1 MSLCK
6 PYLYHLYGER
16 VGLLKLIFH
25 AAAVAVALLSVPAL
39 PSAKAAQGM
48 PANRPDSNTAET
60 RSYASK
66 AGGGPAPVAAFLE
79 EQPAHTGA
87 MDGQAMETAALSAGD
102 YDARREL
109 YDRLELVTGVPWY
122 WSAAVDQY
130 ERTMSKAK
138 PKARAALGQH
148 SGIFVE
154 QERWA
159 GGLNPD
165 QDDVYP
171 LSIRW
176 FGGIGRDGDGDGTAA
191 RSSDFDLLY
200 SLITFMSSYG
210 PTEARFP
217 AGVWEYYRSSR
228 SVQRIGQFAAIYS
241 HYGRLDL
248 FQNSFP
254 LPKGVSYSFKD
265 TWGARRGWGGRRIHE
280 GTDIFAGHG
289 TPVRSTCYGIVES
302 KGWNK
307 YGGWRIGIRDLNNH
321 YHYYAHLSGF
331 QKSLAAGQ
339 IVEPGQVI
347 GWVGSS
353 GYGKPGTSGKF
364 PPHLHYGVYSD
375 RGLVEWAFDPFPM
388 LKRWEQAERKR

>member
-1 MSLCK
+1 M
-6 PYLYHLYGER
+6 
-16 VGLLKLIFH
+16 GLLRLIFH
-25 AAAVAVALLSVPAL
+25 ATVVAVALLSVPAL
-39 PSAKAAQGM
+39 PVNQSGEEM
-48 PANRPDSNTAET
+48 PAT
-60 RSYASK
+60 RLQEKRTLQQAD
-66 AGGGPAPVAAFLE
+66 AV
-79 EQPAHTGA
+79 GA
-87 MDGQAMETAALSAGD
+87 QALETASLSAGD
-102 YDARREL
+102 FDARREL

-130 ERTMSKAK
+130 ERSMSKAK
-138 PKARAALGQH
+138 PKARMTLGQH
-148 SGIFVE
+148 SGVFVE
-154 QERWA
+154 PERWA

-171 LSIRW
+171 LSIGL
-176 FGGIGRDGDGDGTAA
+176 FGGIGKDGDGDGTAA

-200 SLITFMSSYG
+200 SLISFMSSYG

-217 AGVWEYYRSSR
+217 AGVWEYYRNSR
-228 SVQRIGQFAAIYS
+228 AVQRIGQFAAIYG
-241 HYGRLDL
+241 HYGQLDL

-265 TWGARRGWGGRRIHE
+265 TWGDRRGWGGRRIHE
-280 GTDIFAGHG
+280 GTDIFASHG

-347 GWVGSS
+347 GWVGST

-364 PPHLHYGVYSD
+364 PPHLHYGIYSD
-375 RGLVEWAFDPFPM
+375 RGLVEWAFDPFPL

>member
-1 MSLCK
+1 M
-6 PYLYHLYGER
+6 
-16 VGLLKLIFH
+16 KLILH
-25 AAAVAVALLSVPAL
+25 ATAVAVALLSVPAL
-39 PSAKAAQGM
+39 PAAQSGQGAS
-48 PANRPDSNTAET
+48 PYRLLLSITPEVRTFASTHQDAPLSAAVLQKERVSQADGTA
-60 RSYASK
+60 
-66 AGGGPAPVAAFLE
+66 
-79 EQPAHTGA
+79 
-87 MDGQAMETAALSAGD
+87 DGKTMEAAALGNEA

-109 YDRLELVTGVPWY
+109 YNRVELVTGVPWY

-130 ERTMSKAK
+130 ERTLSKAK
-138 PKARAALGQH
+138 PKARAALGKH
-148 SGIFVE
+148 SAVFVE

-165 QDDVYP
+165 QEDVSP
-171 LSIRW
+171 LSIRL
-176 FGGIGRDGDGDGTAA
+176 FGGIGRDGDGDGAAA

-200 SLITFMSSYG
+200 SLISFMSSYG
-210 PTEARFP
+210 PTESRFP
-217 AGVWEYYRSSR
+217 AGVWEYYRNSR
-228 SVQRIGQFAAIYS
+228 AVQRIGQFAAIYS

-248 FQNSFP
+248 FQHAFP
-254 LPKGVSYSFKD
+254 LPQGVSYSFRD
-265 TWGARRGWGGRRIHE
+265 TWGDRRGWGGRRIHE

-307 YGGWRIGIRDLNNH
+307 YGGWRVGIRDLNNH

-364 PPHLHYGVYSD
+364 PPHLHYGIYSD
-375 RGLVEWAFDPFPM
+375 RGLIEWAFDPYPM
-388 LKRWEQAERKR
+388 LKRWEQSERKR